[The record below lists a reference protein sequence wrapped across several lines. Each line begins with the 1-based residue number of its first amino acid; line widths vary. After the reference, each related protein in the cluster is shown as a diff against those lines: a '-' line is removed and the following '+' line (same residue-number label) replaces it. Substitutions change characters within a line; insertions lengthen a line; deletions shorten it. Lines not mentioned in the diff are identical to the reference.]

1 MSIEIAIFLAIASGF
16 AGFVDAMAGGG
27 GLIQLPALLVGLPNK
42 ELPLILGTNKVPS
55 IFGTAAAARNYFK
68 NIKPDIPLTLTMMV
82 PAFAGSMGGAALA
95 VFVPKDFFKPFI
107 VFLLILVAIYT
118 WRKPELGMAE
128 NLKFTHKKR
137 LVIVGLIGL
146 MIGFYDGIFG
156 PGTGTFLVF
165 FLVSTI
171 GYAFL
176 KASATAKL
184 VNIATNAGCDLKFS
198 INWSYLVAI
207 RFTSS
212 FCQCDGCDYW
222 LTPCNQRWL
231 TIGSK
236 SIFSSHIFTNYPRCL
251 GYFYKLNLPTQLN
264 IEEGKKWERKK
275 R

>member
-68 NIKPDIPLTLTMMV
+68 NIKPDIPLTLTMMAS
-82 PAFAGSMGGAALA
+82 AFAGSMGGAALA
-95 VFVPKDFFKPFI
+95 ASVPKDFFKPFI
-107 VFLLILVAIYT
+107 VFLLVIVAIYT
-118 WRKPELGMAE
+118 WRKPELGISE
-128 NLKFTHKKR
+128 NLRFTHKKR
-137 LVIVGLIGL
+137 LFIVGLIGL

-184 VNIATNAGCDLKFS
+184 VNIATNAGAILSFQLTGHIWWQLGLLLAFANVTGALLGSK
-198 INWSYLVAI
+198 LAI
-207 RFTSS
+207 R
-212 FCQCDGCDYW
+212 G
-222 LTPCNQRWL
+222 
-231 TIGSK
+231 GS
-236 SIFSSHIFTNYPRCL
+236 TL
-251 GYFYKLNLPTQLN
+251 V
-264 IEEGKKWERKK
+264 RKVFLAVTFLLIA
-275 R
+275 RVAWDTCIS